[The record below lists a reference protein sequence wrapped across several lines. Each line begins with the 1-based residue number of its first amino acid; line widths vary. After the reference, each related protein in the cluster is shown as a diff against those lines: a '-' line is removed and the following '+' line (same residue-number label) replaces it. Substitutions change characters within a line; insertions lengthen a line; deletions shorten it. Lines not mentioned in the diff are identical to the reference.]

1 MLDRLK
7 KKILKP
13 QSKVEFVS
21 LLPEVTEIMPII
33 PATKQQY
40 NWVKKAYE
48 NYKNSDYKGKNSNS
62 DRFTHVMRCP
72 GMISLNNTGWIQRS
86 WQDIIIETN
95 GDGKTFQWRTPINQ
109 KIIDTDQAGNG
120 IISVIILK
128 IIMACIIPIRKTY
141 NLL

>member
-33 PATKQQY
+33 PASKQQY

-48 NYKNSDYKGKNSNS
+48 NYKNSDYKGKNSNIYGKATLKES
-62 DRFTHVMRCP
+62 EELREEGIELTTIP
-72 GMISLNNTGWIQRS
+72 WI
-86 WQDIIIETN
+86 DNKKEN
-95 GDGKTFQWRTPINQ
+95 
-109 KIIDTDQAGNG
+109 
-120 IISVIILK
+120 
-128 IIMACIIPIRKTY
+128 
-141 NLL
+141 